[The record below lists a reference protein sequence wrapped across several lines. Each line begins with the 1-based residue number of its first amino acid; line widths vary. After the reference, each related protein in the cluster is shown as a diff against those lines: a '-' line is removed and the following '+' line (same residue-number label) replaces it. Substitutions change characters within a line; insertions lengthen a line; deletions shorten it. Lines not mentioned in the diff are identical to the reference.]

1 MKDTWVGATDRVS
14 ALPVPL
20 APGAEAII
28 FGTSNGIPP
37 TAGVNLINNAVGKED
52 RASTADQDLDGALCL
67 RTLATGKDA
76 ATGAP
81 LAGATKDQAGRVAE
95 GVEEIIASGNLH
107 RTPAIFVAGRNDDI
121 LPPNFTSRAY
131 FGLNN
136 VVEGS
141 LSPLHYY
148 EVTNA
153 QHLDSINALPGF
165 DTIYIP
171 LHRYFIQAMD
181 LMYDHLRHGRP
192 LPPSQVVHT
201 TPRGPG
207 APPIMAAN
215 VPPIADAPP
224 PSARITFTNG
234 QVKIPD

>member
-1 MKDTWVGATDRVS
+1 MVA
-14 ALPVPL
+14 VP
-20 APGAEAII
+20 
-28 FGTSNGIPP
+28 
-37 TAGVNLINNAVGKED
+37 
-52 RASTADQDLDGALCL
+52 LDGALCL
-67 RTLATGKDA
+67 RSLALGRDA

-81 LAGATKDQAGRVAE
+81 LGPTAAQQAHRIAE
-95 GVEEIIASGNLH
+95 GVEDIIAAGDLH
-107 RTPAIFVAGRNDDI
+107 RVPAIFVTGRNDGI
-121 LPPNFTSRAY
+121 LPLNFASRAY

-153 QHLDSINALPGF
+153 HHLDSFNQFPGYNAAF
-165 DTIYIP
+165 IP
-171 LHRYFIQAMD
+171 LHRYFVQAMD
-181 LMYDHLRHGRP
+181 LMFDHLRHGRP

-207 APPIMAAN
+207 APQITPAN

-224 PSARITFTNG
+224 PSVRITFTNG